1 MTKRIITI
9 SREFGS
15 GGRFIGEEVAKKL
28 GIKYYDKEIIG
39 QIAKESGLAPE
50 DIKENAE
57 LSPKKGL
64 FAYAFTGRD
73 ISGKQIHKQL
83 SALLNI
89 IECFL

>member
-39 QIAKESGLAPE
+39 QIAKESGRHRSILRKMLNCPQRKGFLHMHLPVV
-50 DIKENAE
+50 ILQEN
-57 LSPKKGL
+57 
-64 FAYAFTGRD
+64 
-73 ISGKQIHKQL
+73 Q
-83 SALLNI
+83 
-89 IECFL
+89 